1 MSSNHVQRG
10 KFLRHAPMKRQRHQ
24 KCSTTGKVRYSE
36 KIDAQIALAN
46 ATRPTRRNDQN
57 RPKEEKRVFRCPSC
71 HGWHLTS
78 KRTWKPRIEQE
89 GP

>member
-1 MSSNHVQRG
+1 MSRHHVQRG
-10 KFLRHAPMKRQRHQ
+10 KSLRHTPIKRQRHR
-24 KCSTTGKVRYSE
+24 KCSATGKVRFST

-57 RPKEEKRVFRCPSC
+57 RPKEEKRVFLCPSC

-78 KRTWKPRIEQE
+78 MRTWQPRYERKAS
-89 GP
+89 